1 MTSVSTMTEGES
13 RKPHAPVYAVCVM
26 LRRCKCKLRKQN
38 CVCAKTHVRKA
49 QKHGLERLRF
59 PTAEKTHGLSQ
70 KIQGT
75 YFEISALYFKIY
87 GLYFSPFQ
95 ISDKQQLTKAFQ
107 NALKVWFS
115 EVCEK
120 LFQTVVL
127 T

>member
-26 LRRCKCKLRKQN
+26 LRRCKCKLRKQS

-95 ISDKQQLTKAFQ
+95 MSDKQ
-107 NALKVWFS
+107 
-115 EVCEK
+115 
-120 LFQTVVL
+120 
-127 T
+127 